1 LGKKDKSNFSLEN
14 RQPFTT
20 YKQPVKSLSLNIIS
34 KKLPP
39 VANSN
44 VSLPKIQQE
53 LEDIASDMNGLQE
66 ILISQSNSPI
76 GSVSKS
82 QILKQMAT
90 VSQK

>member
-1 LGKKDKSNFSLEN
+1 MSFRTNKMPDK
-14 RQPFTT
+14 QPFRTDN
-20 YKQPVKSLSLNIIS
+20 QPVKSLNLS

-39 VANSN
+39 VSKSN

-76 GSVSKS
+76 NAVSKS
-82 QILKQMAT
+82 QI
-90 VSQK
+90 